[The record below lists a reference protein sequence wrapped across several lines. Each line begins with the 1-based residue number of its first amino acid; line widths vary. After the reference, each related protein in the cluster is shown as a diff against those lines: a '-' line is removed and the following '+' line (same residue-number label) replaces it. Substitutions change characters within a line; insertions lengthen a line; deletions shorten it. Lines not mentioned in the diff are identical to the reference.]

1 MTTRMDLPTTINL
14 ADASGNLFEGVPQSI
29 RLQAPPH
36 NAERTVDGGQAK
48 LIARRETLDHML
60 GPRPLR
66 GGAAAVAVAFVLTAC
81 SSASSDQPDNLA
93 AIDAIRTHRS
103 GQEVTVEG
111 TVAQTPH
118 VSRSATGRHE
128 DFLIEVS
135 SGAGEQQLIQV
146 AHNIDIAPEV
156 PLEEGTDIIVR
167 GELDIDRSGPV
178 IHWTHHDPR
187 GRHQPGFIRIKN
199 GPTYD

>member
-1 MTTRMDLPTTINL
+1 MRIGLL
-14 ADASGNLFEGVPQSI
+14 KCVPSSI
-29 RLQAPPH
+29 RAPLWAH
-36 NAERTVDGGQAK
+36 NAERTVDAGQAK
-48 LIARRETLDHML
+48 LIAHREPLDHML
-60 GPRPLR
+60 HFDLGRR
-66 GGAAAVAVAFVLTAC
+66 SFAVAVVAFVVTAC
-81 SSASSDQPDNLA
+81 SSTPGDQPDNLA
-93 AIDAIRTHRS
+93 AIEAIQAHRS

-118 VSRSATGRHE
+118 VSSGATGRHE
-128 DFLIEVS
+128 DFIIEVS
-135 SGAGEQQLIQV
+135 SGAGEQQLIHV

-156 PLEEGTDIIVR
+156 PLQEGMDIIVH

-178 IHWTHHDPR
+178 IHFTHHDPR

>member
-1 MTTRMDLPTTINL
+1 M
-14 ADASGNLFEGVPQSI
+14 
-29 RLQAPPH
+29 
-36 NAERTVDGGQAK
+36 
-48 LIARRETLDHML
+48 
-60 GPRPLR
+60 R
-66 GGAAAVAVAFVLTAC
+66 GTVAVLAAAFVLTAC
-81 SSASSDQPDNLA
+81 GSTSSDQPDNLA
-93 AIDAIRTHRS
+93 AIQAIQTHRS

-118 VSRSATGRHE
+118 VSHTATGRHE
-128 DFLIEVS
+128 DFIIEVS

-156 PLEEGTDIIVR
+156 PLEEGTDIIVH
-167 GELDIDRSGPV
+167 GELEIDRTGPV